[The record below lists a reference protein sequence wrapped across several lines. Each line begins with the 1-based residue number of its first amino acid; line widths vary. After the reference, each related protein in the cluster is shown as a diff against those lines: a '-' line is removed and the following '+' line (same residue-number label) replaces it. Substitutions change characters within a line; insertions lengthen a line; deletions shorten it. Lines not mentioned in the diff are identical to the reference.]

1 MESYRRFRRAWQ
13 PKRRKRG
20 TANSGKLPV
29 LQTRVVTEKEE
40 ERNGQQWKVTGASDA
55 RGNRKGGREERP
67 TVESYRCLRRA
78 WQQKRRKRGTA
89 NSGKLP
95 VPQTRVVIEKE
106 EGRQRPVQRKVTGD
120 SDARRRLIQRKVTGD
135 SDARRRLIQW
145 KVTDDSEARDH
156 IAAKGGY

>member
-1 MESYRRFRRAWQ
+1 MGGWRLWGWTLWKVTGDSDARRR
-13 PKRRKRG
+13 
-20 TANSGKLPV
+20 LI
-29 LQTRVVTEKEE
+29 
-40 ERNGQQWKVTGASDA
+40 QWKVTDAPDA

-78 WQQKRRKRGTA
+78 WQPKRRKRGRA

-95 VPQTRVVIEKE
+95 VPQTRVATEKE

-145 KVTDDSEARDH
+145 KVTDDSE
-156 IAAKGGY
+156 